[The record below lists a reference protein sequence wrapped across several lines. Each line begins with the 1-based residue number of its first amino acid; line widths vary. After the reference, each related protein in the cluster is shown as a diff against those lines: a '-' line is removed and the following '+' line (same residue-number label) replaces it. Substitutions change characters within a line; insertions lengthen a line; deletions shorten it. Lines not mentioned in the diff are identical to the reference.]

1 MEHTNDSPRLR
12 RIRAFLDHK
21 KWKYTFFE
29 EDGLGSVNFEARG
42 LSYHVWEFFENGE
55 YGAESNVRTTG
66 RQEDFLGDY
75 EEDIL
80 NILHTW
86 H

>member
-1 MEHTNDSPRLR
+1 MDDANDSTRLQQ
-12 RIRAFLDHK
+12 IRAFLDQK

-29 EDGLGSVNFEARG
+29 EEGLGSVNFEARG
-42 LSYHVWEFFENGE
+42 LSYHIWEFFENGE

-66 RQEDFLGDY
+66 RQEDFLGNY

-80 NILHTW
+80 AILHTW

>member
-12 RIRAFLDHK
+12 RIRAFLDQK

-66 RQEDFLGDY
+66 RQEDFHGNY
-75 EEDIL
+75 EADIL
-80 NILHTW
+80 AILHTW

>member
-1 MEHTNDSPRLR
+1 MDHTKDSPRLQQ
-12 RIRAFLDHK
+12 IRAFLDQK

-29 EDGLGSVNFEARG
+29 EEGLGSVNFEARG
-42 LSYHVWEFFENGE
+42 LSYHIWEFFENGE

-66 RQEDFLGDY
+66 RQEDFFGNSA
-75 EEDIL
+75 EDIL
-80 NILHTW
+80 ANLHTW